1 MEKIKRTLLL
11 ISICLLILISACGL
25 KTNNNSTT
33 ASTWWYIDTNSP
45 PLFHT
50 NDISL
55 AVKEVP
61 FNLVFP
67 TYLPGDLDPKQP
79 DEIYGPYKTAEI
91 IVEVEIRYWKITI
104 VETNEFINRIPSLP
118 TSRYLDI
125 GGIKVLQEEG
135 GITIFPA
142 NTFIPTNDFTWNQNG
157 IFFDVTIEKTYS
169 NEAAVKIVESMINNI
184 SK

>member
-55 AVKEVP
+55 AAKEVP

-67 TYLPGDLDPKQP
+67 TYLPSDLDPKQP
-79 DEIYGPYKTAEI
+79 DEIYGPYKTADK
-91 IVEVEIRYWKITI
+91 IVEVEIRYWRITI
-104 VETNEFINRIPSLP
+104 VETNEFIHRIPSLP

-125 GGIKVLQEEG
+125 GGIKVLQEDSYSILDPSGEK
-135 GITIFPA
+135 
-142 NTFIPTNDFTWNQNG
+142 IPEYSFTWNANG
-157 IFFDVTIEKTYS
+157 IFSDVTVEKTYS